1 MAKRP
6 DLDALI
12 VPKGSEPTAPSMGGP
27 VEGRAKGYAHTLSLR
42 LTAEQYRRL
51 RRFVADQEEKT
62 GKRATHQ
69 AIIETALDDYLSKSG
84 A

>member
-6 DLDALI
+6 DLDALV
-12 VPKGSEPTAPSMGGP
+12 VPKVSEPKSSEPTPAMSG
-27 VEGRAKGYAHTLSLR
+27 AKGYAHTLSLR
-42 LTAEQYRRL
+42 LTADQYRRL
-51 RRFVADQEEKT
+51 RRFVADQEEKQ

-69 AIIETALDDYLSKSG
+69 AIIEAALDEYLTKAG

>member
-12 VPKGSEPTAPSMGGP
+12 VPKGGESPSSATALTDGG
-27 VEGRAKGYAHTLSLR
+27 AKGYAHTLSLR
-42 LTAEQYRRL
+42 LTADQYRRL

-69 AIIETALDDYLSKSG
+69 AIIEAALDDYLTKAG

>member
-12 VPKGSEPTAPSMGGP
+12 VPKGTEPPTTMAIPADS
-27 VEGRAKGYAHTLSLR
+27 VAKGYAHTLSLR
-42 LTAEQYRRL
+42 LTVDQYRRL
-51 RRFVADQEEKT
+51 RRYVADQEEKT

-69 AIIETALDDYLSKSG
+69 AIIEAALNDYLTKAG
-84 A
+84 G

>member
-12 VPKGSEPTAPSMGGP
+12 VPKGSESVPIAPAAAESG
-27 VEGRAKGYAHTLSLR
+27 AKGYAHTLSLR
-42 LTAEQYRRL
+42 MTAEQYRRL
-51 RRFVADQEEKT
+51 RRFVADQEERT

-69 AIIETALDDYLSKSG
+69 AIIEAAMDEYLSKAG

>member
-1 MAKRP
+1 MPKRP

-12 VPKGSEPTAPSMGGP
+12 VPKGSEPTTTTAHAAGGS
-27 VEGRAKGYAHTLSLR
+27 GYAHTLSLR
-42 LTAEQYRRL
+42 LTSEQYRRL

-62 GKRATHQ
+62 GKRVTHQ
-69 AIIETALDDYLSKSG
+69 AIIQAAIDDYLSKAG

>member
-12 VPKGSEPTAPSMGGP
+12 VPKGGEHAPSAP
-27 VEGRAKGYAHTLSLR
+27 APTEGAKGYAHTLSLR

-51 RRFVADQEEKT
+51 RRFVADQEERT

-69 AIIETALDDYLSKSG
+69 AIIEAALDEYLSKAG

>member
-12 VPKGSEPTAPSMGGP
+12 VPKGSEPIPSTAATA
-27 VEGRAKGYAHTLSLR
+27 EGRAKGYAHTLSLR

-69 AIIETALDDYLSKSG
+69 AIIETALDDYLNKAG

>member
-1 MAKRP
+1 MPKRP

-12 VPKGSEPTAPSMGGP
+12 VPKGGEPTPSTPAAAEGG
-27 VEGRAKGYAHTLSLR
+27 AKSYAHTLSLR

-51 RRFVADQEEKT
+51 RRFVADQEERT
-62 GKRATHQ
+62 NKRATHQ
-69 AIIETALDDYLSKSG
+69 AIIEAALDEYLGKAG

>member
-12 VPKGSEPTAPSMGGP
+12 VPKGAESRPSAKEAPAEGG
-27 VEGRAKGYAHTLSLR
+27 AKGYAHTLSLR

-51 RRFVADQEEKT
+51 RRFVADQEERT

-69 AIIETALDDYLSKSG
+69 AIIETALDDYLSKAG